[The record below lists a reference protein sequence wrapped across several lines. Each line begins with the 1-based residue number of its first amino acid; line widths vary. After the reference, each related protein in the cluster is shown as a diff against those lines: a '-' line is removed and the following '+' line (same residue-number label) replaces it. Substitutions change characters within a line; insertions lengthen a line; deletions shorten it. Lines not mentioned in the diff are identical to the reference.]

1 MTCGVYQIFIEDYCY
16 WGSSGNCE
24 KRCSDH
30 LNSLKRGNHQNKKM
44 QAVFNKYKTF
54 DWQIIVACDDR
65 DVAYLYEQD
74 YIDAHFGLDKCMNL
88 NAVASK
94 PPSQKGK
101 KHTAETKSKMSAAK
115 KGHTHTAETRA
126 KQSAG
131 AKGNTN
137 SKGYKHSD
145 ETRAKMSASGK
156 GHPVSDETKANMSA
170 AQKNA
175 PKFQCPHCLSLFAAP
190 ALSRWHGDN
199 CKKKLQQVENNPEI
213 SQDAEYIRL
222 SAQS

>member
-30 LNSLKRGNHQNKKM
+30 LNSLKRGKHDNTKM
-44 QAVFNKYKTF
+44 QNVFNKYKSF
-54 DWQIIVACDDR
+54 DFQIIVACDDR
-65 DVAYLYEQD
+65 DVAYAYEQD
-74 YIDAHFGLDKCMNL
+74 YIDAHFGLDKCLNL
-88 NAVASK
+88 NAAASK

-101 KHTAETKSKMSAAK
+101 KLTDEHRANLSAAQKGRKLTDEHKAKLSGPKNDEHKSKLSAAK
-115 KGHTHTAETRA
+115 KNA
-126 KQSAG
+126 
-131 AKGNTN
+131 
-137 SKGYKHSD
+137 
-145 ETRAKMSASGK
+145 
-156 GHPVSDETKANMSA
+156 TKL
-170 AQKNA
+170 
-175 PKFQCPHCLSLFAAP
+175 QCLHCLRSFD
-190 ALSRWHGDN
+190 SGNFKRYHGDN